1 MAVSAVPV
9 KVSMLVKY
17 QNGVDGKGKPKYKSQ
32 KLSNLNFALTDE
44 DFSLVSKEIIKLID
58 SQNVTVQKEQI
69 LVIA

>member
-17 QNGVDGKGKPKYKSQ
+17 QNGVDGKGKPKFKSQ
-32 KLSNLNFALTDE
+32 KLSKLNFALTDE
-44 DFSLVSKEIIKLID
+44 DFSLVSKEITKLID